1 MMFGDQIN
9 RQTSLRPNSHEC
21 SIYCEQCRIACQLQ
35 YA

>member
-1 MMFGDQIN
+1 MTFGDQIN

-21 SIYCEQCRIACQLQ
+21 RIYCEQSRIACQLH